1 MNIVYK
7 SYLKINSLILLPEC
21 TYFIS
26 RDKLCHVAFTGT
38 MLAGGRYRRFIH
50 WWCNRQCMSLQ
61 LQGLFCIRI
70 LLMAVSIVARAH
82 PIILSSHFYN
92 STPPGRSGYHTTT
105 IHWQNWNWLL
115 FVHSLS
121 GDLNVEFVIRP
132 NHGQFL
138 VPISYGYF
146 AFIYWGSSFGK
157 NRQKVFDLFS
167 TLLPWPFSL
176 SGHS

>member
-1 MNIVYK
+1 M
-7 SYLKINSLILLPEC
+7 PEC

-61 LQGLFCIRI
+61 LQGRIRI
-70 LLMAVSIVARAH
+70 LIMAVSIVARAH

-92 STPPGRSGYHTTT
+92 STPPGRSGYPTTT

-121 GDLNVEFVIRP
+121 GDLNVEFVIWITV
-132 NHGQFL
+132 NFGTHFL
-138 VPISYGYF
+138 WIFYF
-146 AFIYWGSSFGK
+146 
-157 NRQKVFDLFS
+157 NLQRM
-167 TLLPWPFSL
+167 LLWYKLILLCILKKRIQTESL
-176 SGHS
+176 TY

>member
-1 MNIVYK
+1 M
-7 SYLKINSLILLPEC
+7 LLPEY

-61 LQGLFCIRI
+61 LQGRIRI
-70 LLMAVSIVARAH
+70 LIMAVSIVARAH
-82 PIILSSHFYN
+82 PIILCSHFYN
-92 STPPGRSGYHTTT
+92 STPPGRSGYPTTP

-121 GDLNVEFVIRP
+121 GDLNVEFVIWITVNFWYP
-132 NHGQFL
+132 LPVDILLSFIEDPSL
-138 VPISYGYF
+138 VKIDPILY
-146 AFIYWGSSFGK
+146 IC
-157 NRQKVFDLFS
+157 
-167 TLLPWPFSL
+167 
-176 SGHS
+176 